1 MRFWVGPIHCPP
13 SSTGVPSRVT
23 PPSVRPP
30 TPVAG
35 LHHDD
40 VRAAVDQ
47 GLGRGQPCQPRTDDH
62 HPAHRPVPA
71 GSGDNPAARSCP
83 AQ

>member
-30 TPVAG
+30 TRSRASTTTTSAPPSTRAWAAASPASPAPTTTTRLIGPSRPAPV
-35 LHHDD
+35 
-40 VRAAVDQ
+40 
-47 GLGRGQPCQPRTDDH
+47 
-62 HPAHRPVPA
+62 
-71 GSGDNPAARSCP
+71 DNPAARSCP